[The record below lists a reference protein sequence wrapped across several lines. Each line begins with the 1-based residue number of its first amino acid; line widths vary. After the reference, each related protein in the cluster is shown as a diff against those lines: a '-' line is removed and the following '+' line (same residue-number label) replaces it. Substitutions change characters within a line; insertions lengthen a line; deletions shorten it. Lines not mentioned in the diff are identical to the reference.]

1 MDRRQALRAMGAA
14 AAVPA
19 VMGLTAGTAHAGL
32 LGLGT
37 GDGTLGNPLGALGN
51 PLGGLT
57 GGQAAGGSQAAA
69 MGDMGI
75 AKGTG
80 VGMYVDMSTA
90 QQMSAFTINPNQ
102 VTCGVGTFGLGQMA
116 LSGPFSMLMYSVGDL
131 DYQVKG
137 NEIRAKGRMRSITMI
152 AAGRVTENVEHDFLA
167 IASGGGPGG
176 GGRFDVHFVTPFWT
190 PGLMQPMATPSGVV
204 GGWARFGGN
213 VATNLVDK
221 TPLGGVNP

>member
-1 MDRRQALRAMGAA
+1 MDRRQALRALGAA

-37 GDGTLGNPLGALGN
+37 GDGSLGNPLGALGN

-57 GGQAAGGSQAAA
+57 GSQAQGGGASA
-69 MGDMGI
+69 QGDMGI

-80 VGMYVDMSTA
+80 AGMYVDMSTA
-90 QQMSAFTINPNQ
+90 QQMSTFTIDPNL
-102 VTCGVGTFGLGQMA
+102 VTCGVGTFGIGQLA
-116 LSGPFSMLMYSVGDL
+116 LSGPFSMLMYSTRIDSYEI
-131 DYQVKG
+131 DG
-137 NEIRAKGRMRSITMI
+137 NTIKAKGRMRSITMI
-152 AAGRVTENVEHDFLA
+152 AAGLVTENVEHDFLA